1 MILRLAS
8 LNTTQNMHDPLLAKT
23 STDTYLGFDFGSKK
37 IGAAIGQTITLTA
50 SPLQTIRSINQNPNW
65 EIISKLI
72 QEWRPAGL
80 VVGISRQADG
90 SDNPITPRMLKF
102 CRQLEGRYQLPVY
115 QQDET
120 LSTFEA
126 KQLLFDEVS
135 VNATRLWEVQDQLAA
150 QLILQ
155 TWLNNYKKGSTHPL
169 EK

>member
-1 MILRLAS
+1 M
-8 LNTTQNMHDPLLAKT
+8 QDPLLTKT
-23 STDTYLGFDFGSKK
+23 STDTYLGFDFGNKK
-37 IGAAIGQTITLTA
+37 IGVAVGQTITASA

-65 EIISKLI
+65 ELISKLLE
-72 QEWRPAGL
+72 EWRPTGL
-80 VVGISRQADG
+80 IVGISKRADG
-90 SDNPITPRMLKF
+90 SDNLITPRMLKF

-135 VNATRLWEVQDQLAA
+135 VNASRLWEIQDQLAA

-155 TWLNNYKKGSTHPL
+155 SWLNDYKKDH
-169 EK
+169 